1 MHRVRVFLNGAA
13 SSSGAFDWRGKI
25 HEFLF
30 RSEVDFVSPSTPE
43 AMKEELARASRDQI
57 DVVISVGGDGTF
69 NTLIQTLAKTE
80 TTFLVVPAGTANDLA
95 RELGITPKL
104 RKALE
109 CVRRNEVQR
118 IDLLS
123 VNGRYMAT
131 NGGIGV
137 VSDVALNVNELRK
150 KIPGFQSLMKSLHHR
165 VYGMALATHL
175 LGNRYRHYKLK
186 VKSLQFE
193 GEVST
198 PLLLV
203 NNQPFIAGTFPVAPE
218 TNNVDGKFNVTVFA
232 HESWAEF
239 VTTVIRVKRG
249 LPVDHDPKVI
259 SFETDRL
266 EVDLLE
272 GDDFAFFGDG
282 EFLAQGRHLD
292 VSILPQALK
301 VFRLSI
307 PCFKRP
313 EEFTT
318 AVEEGDE

>member
-13 SSSGAFDWRGKI
+13 SSSGAFDWREKI

-30 RSEVDFVSPSTPE
+30 RSQVDFVSPSSQE
-43 AMKEELARASRDQI
+43 AMKEELERASREKI

-69 NTLIQTLAKTE
+69 NTLIQTLAKTD

-109 CVRRNEVQR
+109 CIRKNEIHK
-118 IDLLS
+118 IDLIS
-123 VNGRYMAT
+123 INGRCMAT

-137 VSDVALNVNELRK
+137 VSDVALSVNDLRNR
-150 KIPGFQSLMKSLHHR
+150 IPGFRTLMKSLHHR
-165 VYGMALATHL
+165 VYGVALAAHL
-175 LGNRYRHYKLK
+175 MARHYRHYR
-186 VKSLQFE
+186 VRIRSAQYD
-193 GEVST
+193 GELRT
-198 PLLLV
+198 PLLLI
-203 NNQPFIAGTFPVAPE
+203 NNQPYIAGTFPVAPE
-218 TNNVDGKFNVTVFA
+218 TNNSDGKFNVTVFA
-232 HESWAEF
+232 HDDWAGF
-239 VTTVIRVKRG
+239 ISTIIRVKRG

-259 SFETDRL
+259 SFETDRV
-266 EVDLLE
+266 EIELLD
-272 GDDFAFFGDG
+272 GPDFTFFGDG
-282 EFLAQGRHLD
+282 EFLAQGRRLD
-292 VSILPQALK
+292 VKIQPQALN

-318 AVEEGDE
+318 VSGVTP